1 MKSQRKDHMQQQFL
15 FEMTNELTIN
25 FIHGLYTNFNGDK
38 LSLEKP
44 SIILIFNS
52 GLQSKNE
59 WS

>member
-1 MKSQRKDHMQQQFL
+1 
-15 FEMTNELTIN
+15 MTNELTIN
-25 FIHGLYTNFNGDK
+25 FIHGLYTKFSGDK

>member
-1 MKSQRKDHMQQQFL
+1 
-15 FEMTNELTIN
+15 MTNELTIN
-25 FIHGLYTNFNGDK
+25 FVHGLYTNFNGDK